1 MMKPLYYLKIARSID
16 KNSCPIPAKSLKW
29 ITMIPKVA
37 WEELDS
43 CNRERMEI
51 QYIIDRYVIK
61 VARAGWMKNIFIRLS
76 NWLTDEWV
84 VFKD

>member
-1 MMKPLYYLKIARSID
+1 MKPLYYLKIAQSMDENDRL
-16 KNSCPIPAKSLKW
+16 IPAKSLKW
-29 ITMIPKVA
+29 ITRTPKVA

-51 QYIIDRYVIK
+51 QCVAGRYVIK